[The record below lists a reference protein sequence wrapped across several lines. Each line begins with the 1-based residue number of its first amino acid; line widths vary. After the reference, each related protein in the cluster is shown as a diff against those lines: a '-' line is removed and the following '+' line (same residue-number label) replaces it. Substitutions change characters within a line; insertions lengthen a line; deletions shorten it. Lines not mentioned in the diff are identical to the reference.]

1 MPTAEYRVYVSS
13 STLAHE
19 IEEYCAKHDLS
30 ESAFF
35 REAARERIQKEAADD
50 E

>member
-13 STLAHE
+13 STLAVQ

-35 REAARERIQKEAADD
+35 REAARERIQKGTVDD
-50 E
+50 A